1 MSGHFTTLCMK
12 GLNRTILSVL
22 SNVLSRYIF
31 IFTLLCGAL
40 KRFFEGAF
48 SSLHKTILRYSKK
61 VWKWK
66 FTLIFYPLLGLSINI
81 NLTLSQSIIP
91 TRIIISQKL
100 FKSAVWFC
108 FKIKLL
114 RIFSTILSFPIYVK
128 HLFILRILFQ

>member
-1 MSGHFTTLCMK
+1 MSGHFTTLYMK

-22 SNVLSRYIF
+22 SNVLSRCIF
-31 IFTLLCGAL
+31 IFTLLCGTL

-48 SSLHKTILRYSKK
+48 SSLHETILRYFKK

-66 FTLIFYPLLGLSINI
+66 FTLIFYPVLGLSNNI

-114 RIFSTILSFPIYVK
+114 KIVSTILSFPIYVK